1 MSDKTNSDIDG
12 FQGEPMGLGPHS
24 RKKKKHP
31 LCPGLSML
39 SYQSSIRLIHACNMY
54 ICVYCIYVHDYTPVS
69 IYLSYIYVIYIY
81 IYIHAWY
88 SFVLTLRCSARFQQ
102 HENSKA
108 ALLGHRLR
116 LGLGR
121 CLAAPWRGSHRLGAT
136 YLIV

>member
-24 RKKKKHP
+24 RKKKH
-31 LCPGLSML
+31 CPGLSML
-39 SYQSSIRLIHACNMY
+39 SYQSSIRLIHACNIYIY
-54 ICVYCIYVHDYTPVS
+54 ICVCIYIIYVLDYTPVS

-81 IYIHAWY
+81 IHAWY
-88 SFVLTLRCSARFQQ
+88 SFVLTFRCSARFQQ

-136 YLIV
+136 YVIV